1 MPTSAPCSMSITDGI
16 ALILMHHAPV
26 NALSRPLRDQLYEY
40 LHACADTDAV
50 KAVVLTSTELPFSA
64 GADIKEFAGPM
75 QGKFFLDFFDVI
87 SKLKKPLISGINQY
101 ALGGGLELAM
111 LGHYRVLQKNAR
123 VGLPE
128 VKLGLIPGGT
138 GTMSLPRLVGVE
150 KAMSMITS
158 GQPMTAQEALAAG
171 LADAV
176 VDDVL
181 QGALDF
187 ARQILHAG
195 TVATLPLLRPQPT
208 VPGVDFFAN
217 QRVQLQKKYPSFP
230 APLRALDCLE
240 ASCHQSLQDGL
251 AFETKTFMQLI
262 TGPDCAGMRYAF
274 LSERMTGHV
283 PGIQKENAL
292 SVEMVG
298 IVGGGLMGSGIAIAF
313 LRRGFQVRILEVD
326 TKRVQVCQSHIDK
339 HWKMLVSK
347 GKTQQEEAQKF
358 LDALHVSTDISA
370 LSNCQ
375 LVIEAVF
382 ENMDLKKDLMQK
394 LDQAC
399 HPDTILATNTS
410 GLNVNQ
416 LAAVTKR
423 PEKVLGLH
431 FFSPAHV
438 MKLIEIVRAEHTDPT
453 TLATGLAIAKRLKK
467 VAVVVGVCP
476 GFVGNRMI
484 FRYFEQV
491 IWLLLRGCSPTQIDT
506 AMTNFG
512 FAMGPCQMADM
523 SGLEIWVHANPEKDS
538 LIHDLVAHGR
548 LGQKNGQGFYDYQ
561 GGSHRP
567 HASEE
572 AQRLITAF
580 SKNKDLPTQTWA
592 DEAIVDRLLCALI
605 NEGAHCLEE
614 KKVMRASDIDVIYV
628 HGYGFPIYRGG
639 PMFYAN
645 HVGLENIVKKID
657 AYHKDDPQSWPRSS
671 LLQTLRDSG
680 KNFSSC

>member
-1 MPTSAPCSMSITDGI
+1 MPTSSPCSMTITDGI
-16 ALILMHHAPV
+16 ALILLHHAPV
-26 NALSRPLRDQLYEY
+26 NALSRPLRDQLYQY
-40 LHACADTDAV
+40 LHECSENAAV
-50 KAVVLTSTELPFSA
+50 KAVVLTTKELPFSA

-87 SKLKKPLISGINQY
+87 AKLNKPLVSGINQY

-111 LGHYRVLQKNAR
+111 LGHYRVMQKDAR

-150 KAMSMITS
+150 KALSMIVS
-158 GQPMTAQEALAAG
+158 GQPIVAEEALAVG
-171 LADAV
+171 LVDAV

-181 QGALDF
+181 EGALDF
-187 ARQILHAG
+187 ARQVGNADSI
-195 TVATLPLLRPQPT
+195 ATLPLLRAQPV
-208 VPGVDFFAN
+208 VPDADFFVN
-217 QRVQLQKKYPSFP
+217 QREQLQKRYHAFP

-240 ASCHQSLQDGL
+240 ASCHRTLKDGL
-251 AFETKTFMQLI
+251 KFETQTFMQLI

-283 PGIQKENAL
+283 PDLQKDSAL
-292 SVEMVG
+292 PVDRVG

-313 LRRGFQVRILEVD
+313 LRRGFQVHVLEVD
-326 TKRVQVCQSHIDK
+326 EKRAQICQSHMEK
-339 HWKMLVSK
+339 HWHTLVAK
-347 GKTQQEEAQKF
+347 GKAQQADVEKLLAAF
-358 LDALHVSTDISA
+358 HVSTDMAS
-370 LSNCQ
+370 LSHCQ

-382 ENMDLKKDLMQK
+382 ENMNLKKELMQK
-394 LDQAC
+394 LDQYC
-399 HPDTILATNTS
+399 HPDAILATNTS
-410 GLNVNQ
+410 GLDVNQ

-438 MKLIEIVRAEHTDPT
+438 MKLIEVVRGEKTDDV

-467 VAVVVGVCP
+467 VAVIVGVCP
-476 GFVGNRMI
+476 GFVGNRMV

-491 IWLLLRGCSPTQIDT
+491 VWLLLRGCSPAQIDT

-523 SGLEIWVHANPEKDS
+523 SGLEIWVHANPDKAS
-538 LIHDLVAHGR
+538 LVHDLVAHGR

-561 GGSHRP
+561 PGNRQP
-567 HASEE
+567 QASEE
-572 AQRLITAF
+572 AQRLIDAF
-580 SKNKDLPTQTWA
+580 SKNKGLHVQTWEDA
-592 DEAIVDRLLCALI
+592 AIVDRLLCALI
-605 NEGAHCLEE
+605 NEGAHCLQE
-614 KKVMRASDIDVIYV
+614 KKAMRASDIDVIYV

-639 PMFYAN
+639 PMFYAD
-645 HVGLENIVKKID
+645 HIGLASIVKKIE
-657 AYHKDDPQSWPRSS
+657 AYHKDDPQGWPKST
-671 LLQTLRDSG
+671 LLDELLKTNKRLSQS
-680 KNFSSC
+680 